1 MVLPYYKREQ
11 IGLLV
16 NRIQREVMT
25 MALTYRLF
33 LETETETKRFEDCTT
48 NEINKFEEN
57 ATKRLSSTLSQ
68 YYTQHQ
74 KEFERIGRSCTQ

>member
-1 MVLPYYKREQ
+1 
-11 IGLLV
+11 
-16 NRIQREVMT
+16 MT
-25 MALTYRLF
+25 LTYRLF
-33 LETETETKRFEDCTT
+33 LETETETKRFEDCTK
-48 NEINKFEEN
+48 NEIKEFEEN